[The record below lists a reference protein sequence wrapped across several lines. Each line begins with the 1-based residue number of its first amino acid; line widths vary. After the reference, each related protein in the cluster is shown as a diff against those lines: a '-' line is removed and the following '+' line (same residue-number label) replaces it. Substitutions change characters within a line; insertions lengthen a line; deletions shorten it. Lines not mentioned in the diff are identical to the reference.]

1 VFDPFV
7 SSTRVLGLLILSDT
21 TICDTTNSLATA
33 SHKKMF
39 SANENL
45 LLRQHKRRVVSF
57 VEACIPAEA
66 LDLVNVMV
74 MQVAC
79 TDVGCVPLETVMVL
93 VFDKIPDQAEPEH
106 YQAVLPPLAE
116 SRGGSYKTKILKPLA
131 EVTADDVTLA
141 LPPCFVGGR
150 KTPSLLARHL
160 ILPAWQEMLE
170 TTSASESSSL
180 LEFMIIQLQEYVA
193 GRDTESVDDE
203 STSSDE
209 PHLVWRALRNLM
221 HQLTFSESDPVLL
234 AEQRRDL
241 AQCVVQEL
249 KTVSVTMIGGTERH
263 ELTLELVTNR
273 L

>member
-1 VFDPFV
+1 
-7 SSTRVLGLLILSDT
+7 
-21 TICDTTNSLATA
+21 
-33 SHKKMF
+33 MF

-45 LLRQHKRRVVSF
+45 LLRQHKRRVVSL

-79 TDVGCVPLETVMVL
+79 TDVGCVPLETVIIL

-180 LEFMIIQLQEYVA
+180 LEFMILQLQEYVA
-193 GRDTESVDDE
+193 GRDTAESE
-203 STSSDE
+203 TNMTEDE

-234 AEQRRDL
+234 AEHRRDL

>member
-1 VFDPFV
+1 
-7 SSTRVLGLLILSDT
+7 
-21 TICDTTNSLATA
+21 
-33 SHKKMF
+33 MF

-45 LLRQHKRRVVSF
+45 LLRQHKRRVVSL

-79 TDVGCVPLETVMVL
+79 TDVGCVPLETVMIL
-93 VFDKIPDQAEPEH
+93 VFDKIPDKTEPEH

-150 KTPSLLARHL
+150 KTPNLLARHL
-160 ILPAWQEMLE
+160 ILPAWHEVLE
-170 TTSASESSSL
+170 TTSASDSSSL
-180 LEFMIIQLQEYVA
+180 LEFMILQLQEYVA
-193 GRDTESVDDE
+193 GRDTVEDE
-203 STSSDE
+203 TNMDEDE

-249 KTVSVTMIGGTERH
+249 KTVSVR
-263 ELTLELVTNR
+263 
-273 L
+273 